1 MVHKKNRLDNL
12 KGQVFD
18 DYEFFPK
25 GIVLYIGNEMVYI
38 SIEALKE
45 ECGKVPNPL
54 PLKYP

>member
-45 ECGKVPNPL
+45 ECGKVQTHCL
-54 PLKYP
+54 